1 MAGDN
6 SVPRIRILDSLQA
19 PTKHRVMLLAEGRY
33 WREVQIKYRLLT
45 CPAAAEWSLQQ
56 TALKRKLI
64 EFKAVGERIGK
75 GTRQPQS

>member
-6 SVPRIRILDSLQA
+6 SVPLIRILDSLHA
-19 PTKHRVMLLAEGRY
+19 PTRHRVKLLAEGRY
-33 WREVQIKYRLLT
+33 WRKVQIKYRLLT

-64 EFKAVGERIGK
+64 EFKAVGEQI
-75 GTRQPQS
+75 RQG